1 MLCDKFV
8 EDELTNTTISN
19 LVGGKMKIIEDY
31 AQRKVDET
39 KKQIIIKLDKKGFET
54 EEIAETADVSID
66 FVNEVLAQ

>member
-31 AQRKVDET
+31 AQRKVDEA
-39 KKQIIIKLDKKGFET
+39 KKEIIINLDKEGFKIEK
-54 EEIAETADVSID
+54 IAETANVSID